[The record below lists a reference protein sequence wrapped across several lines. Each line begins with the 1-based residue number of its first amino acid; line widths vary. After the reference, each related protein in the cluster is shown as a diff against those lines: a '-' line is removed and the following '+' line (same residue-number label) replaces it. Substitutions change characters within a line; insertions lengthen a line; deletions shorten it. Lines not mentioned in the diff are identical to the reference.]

1 MTNQWMLQAEG
12 TKPEAT
18 IKLVSMISSL
28 LLNVSM
34 TEIIRLKLRTLQKCL
49 DLSRFQ
55 WELKV
60 TESPYTFL

>member
-18 IKLVSMISSL
+18 TKLGSMISSL

-34 TEIIRLKLRTLQKCL
+34 TEIKRLKLRTLQKCL